1 MGLPDRFISFWNH
14 LNHATVAGRADGI
27 AKSVSLIQGIE
38 RQDFWKQVGGILAL
52 KAFVIG
58 VLDDAKVFSNVDNI
72 RWNGDTLGREFAS
85 RAIQIR
91 ADVVLAVRT
100 QFGG

>member
-1 MGLPDRFISFWNH
+1 MGLPDRFICFWNH
-14 LNHATVAGRADGI
+14 LNHATGAGRADRI

-38 RQDFWKQVGGILAL
+38 RQDFWKQVAEILTH

-58 VLDDAKVFSNVDNI
+58 VLDYAQMFGDVDNV

-85 RAIQIR
+85 RPIQHR
-91 ADVVLAVRT
+91 ADVALAVRT
-100 QFGG
+100 Q